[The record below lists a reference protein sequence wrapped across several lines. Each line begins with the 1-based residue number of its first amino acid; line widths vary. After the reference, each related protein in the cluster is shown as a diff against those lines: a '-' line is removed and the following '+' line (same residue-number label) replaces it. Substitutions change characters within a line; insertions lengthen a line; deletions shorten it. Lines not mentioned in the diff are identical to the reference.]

1 MKNHVSVVLKN
12 DVAISFLLT
21 MEEKY
26 QCYLIL
32 SAKKAEIRNG
42 LHQKQV

>member
-1 MKNHVSVVLKN
+1 MKNHVSVVLPN
-12 DVAISFLLT
+12 DVTKSYLLT
-21 MEEKY
+21 MKEKY

-42 LHQKQV
+42 LHQNQV